1 MPGGGDLHMDV
12 DENGGLTI
20 FILFYIILPY
30 LFFLCVYI
38 HASKYCVYY
47 LFIKTRVTKVYVS
60 YSRRQRTHF
69 LVILLHLV
77 PKRTINCSTIS
88 PTTFSRDAFYDYT
101 SVRLCILESGCNIL
115 CMFSFCI
122 LMLFSHS
129 CS

>member
-60 YSRRQRTHF
+60 YSRRQ
-69 LVILLHLV
+69 
-77 PKRTINCSTIS
+77 
-88 PTTFSRDAFYDYT
+88 
-101 SVRLCILESGCNIL
+101 
-115 CMFSFCI
+115 
-122 LMLFSHS
+122 
-129 CS
+129 